1 MTKALVVVSSRT
13 GNTRI
18 VGHAVADAL
27 GADYVGAEAYL
38 ENPATYADADPVVLG
53 FWNDRGMAPEDMQAV
68 AKTLHE
74 KRIGFF
80 ATMGGDPK
88 SERAV
93 AWMEKVTEGLLA
105 LGCGNVAVTSLL
117 VQGRIDPALFERMTK
132 MMGGAVTPE
141 REARRKAAETHP
153 DRMDLLKAE
162 KHFSAAFP
170 ECRVL
175 DRRGE

>member
-18 VGHAVADAL
+18 VGHAVAEAL
-27 GADYVGAEAYL
+27 GAEYVGAETYL
-38 ENPATYADADPVVLG
+38 ENPAAYAECNPVVLG

-68 AKTLHE
+68 AKTLVE

-105 LGCGNVAVTSLL
+105 LGRGNVAVTSLL
-117 VQGRIDPALFERMTK
+117 VQGRIDPALFDRMTQ
-132 MMGGAVTPE
+132 MMGGN
-141 REARRKAAETHP
+141 RHARAR
-153 DRMDLLKAE
+153 
-162 KHFSAAFP
+162 SAPQGGRDAPRPHGPFEGGRTFQGGFP
-170 ECRVL
+170 GMPR
-175 DRRGE
+175 

>member
-38 ENPATYADADPVVLG
+38 ENPAVYADADPVVLG
-53 FWNDRGMAPEDMQAV
+53 FWNDRGMAPEDMQTV

-117 VQGRIDPALFERMTK
+117 VQGRIDPALFERMTQ

-162 KHFSAAFP
+162 EHFKAAFP
-170 ECRVL
+170 ECRP
-175 DRRGE
+175 EEQ

>member
-1 MTKALVVVSSRT
+1 MTKALVIVSSRT

-27 GADYVGAEAYL
+27 GAEYAGAETYL
-38 ENPATYADADPVVLG
+38 ESPALYADCNPVILG

-68 AKTLHE
+68 AKMLHE

-80 ATMGGDPK
+80 ATMGGDPA
-88 SERAV
+88 SERAA

-105 LGCGNVAVTSLL
+105 LGRDNVSVTSLL
-117 VQGRIDPALFERMTK
+117 VRGRIDPALFERMTQ
-132 MMGGAVTPE
+132 MMGGTVSPE
-141 REARRKAAETHP
+141 REARRREAETHP

>member
-27 GADYVGAEAYL
+27 GADYIGAQTYL
-38 ENPATYADADPVVLG
+38 ENPAAYADANPVILG

-68 AKTLHE
+68 AKTLAE

-80 ATMGGDPK
+80 ATMGGDPD
-88 SERAV
+88 SERAA
-93 AWMEKVTEGLLA
+93 AWMEKVTDGLLA
-105 LGCGNVAVTSLL
+105 LGRDNVAVTSLL
-117 VQGRIDPALFERMTK
+117 IRGRIDPALFERMTA
-132 MMGGAVTPE
+132 MMGGEVTPE

-162 KHFSAAFP
+162 EHFKAAFP
-170 ECRVL
+170 ECRP
-175 DRRGE
+175 EEQ

>member
-1 MTKALVVVSSRT
+1 MTKALVIVSSRT

-27 GADYVGAEAYL
+27 GAEYVGADEYL
-38 ENPATYADADPVVLG
+38 AAPALYADCNPVILG

-68 AKTLHE
+68 AKTLE
-74 KRIGFF
+74 DKRVGFF
-80 ATMGGDPK
+80 ATMGGDPA
-88 SERAV
+88 SERAA

-105 LGCGNVAVTSLL
+105 LGRDNVSVTSLL
-117 VQGRIDPALFERMTK
+117 VRGRIDPALFERMTR
-132 MMGGAVTPE
+132 MMGGTVSPE
-141 REARRKAAETHP
+141 REARRREAETHP

-175 DRRGE
+175 DQRGE

>member
-27 GADYVGAEAYL
+27 GVEYVGALTYL
-38 ENPATYADADPVVLG
+38 ENPAAYAECNPVVLG

-68 AKTLHE
+68 AKTLAE

-93 AWMEKVTEGLLA
+93 AWMEKVTEGIPLRDP
-105 LGCGNVAVTSLL
+105 GGGGPYRKR
-117 VQGRIDPALFERMTK
+117 VQFLRQSVCRRPDHRS
-132 MMGGAVTPE
+132 GA
-141 REARRKAAETHP
+141 
-153 DRMDLLKAE
+153 
-162 KHFSAAFP
+162 F
-170 ECRVL
+170 
-175 DRRGE
+175 

>member
-27 GADYVGAEAYL
+27 GADYIGAQTYL
-38 ENPATYADADPVVLG
+38 ENPAAYADANPVILG

-68 AKTLHE
+68 AKTLAE

-93 AWMEKVTEGLLA
+93 AWMEKVSEGLLA
-105 LGCGNVAVTSLL
+105 LGRGNVAVTSLL
-117 VQGRIDPALFERMTK
+117 VQGRIDPALFDRMTQ
-132 MMGGAVTPE
+132 MMGGVVAPE

-162 KHFSAAFP
+162 EHFKAAFP
-170 ECRVL
+170 ECRA
-175 DRRGE
+175 ENE

>member
-38 ENPATYADADPVVLG
+38 ENPAANADADPVVLG
-53 FWNDRGMAPEDMQAV
+53 FWNDRGMAPEDMQ
-68 AKTLHE
+68 TLHE

-117 VQGRIDPALFERMTK
+117 VQGRIDPALFERMTQ

-162 KHFSAAFP
+162 EHFKAAFP
-170 ECRVL
+170 ECRP
-175 DRRGE
+175 EEQ

>member
-1 MTKALVVVSSRT
+1 MTKALVIVSSRT

-18 VGHAVADAL
+18 VGHAVTDAL
-27 GADYVGAEAYL
+27 CAEYVGAEAYL
-38 ENPATYADADPVVLG
+38 AAPALYADCNPVILG

-68 AKTLHE
+68 AKTLRE

-80 ATMGGDPK
+80 ATMGGDPE
-88 SERAV
+88 SERAA

-105 LGCGNVAVTSLL
+105 LGRDNVAVTSLL
-117 VQGRIDPALFERMTK
+117 IRGRIDPALFERMTR
-132 MMGGAVTPE
+132 MMGGTVSPE
-141 REARRKAAETHP
+141 REARRREAETHP

-162 KHFSAAFP
+162 EHFLAAFP

-175 DRRGE
+175 DC

>member
-38 ENPATYADADPVVLG
+38 ENPAAYAECNPVVLG

-68 AKTLHE
+68 AKTLAE

-105 LGCGNVAVTSLL
+105 LGRGNVAVTSLL
-117 VQGRIDPALFERMTK
+117 VQGRIDPALFDRMTQ
-132 MMGGAVTPE
+132 MMGGVVTPE

-162 KHFSAAFP
+162 EHFKAAFP
-170 ECRVL
+170 ECRP
-175 DRRGE
+175 EEQ

>member
-1 MTKALVVVSSRT
+1 MTKALVIVSSRT

-27 GADYVGAEAYL
+27 GAEYVGAEEYL
-38 ENPATYADADPVVLG
+38 AAPALYADCNPVVLG
-53 FWNDRGMAPEDMQAV
+53 FWNDRGMAPEDTQAV
-68 AKTLHE
+68 MKTLRE

-80 ATMGGDPK
+80 ATMGGDPE
-88 SERAV
+88 SERAA

-105 LGCGNVAVTSLL
+105 LGRDNVAVTSLL
-117 VQGRIDPALFERMTK
+117 IRGRIDPALFERMTA
-132 MMGGAVTPE
+132 MMGGEVTPE

-162 KHFSAAFP
+162 VHFRAAFP
-170 ECRVL
+170 ECRT
-175 DRRGE
+175 DNE

>member
-18 VGHAVADAL
+18 VGHAVAEAL
-27 GADYVGAEAYL
+27 GAEYVGAETYL
-38 ENPATYADADPVVLG
+38 ENPAAYAECNPVVLG

-68 AKTLHE
+68 AKTLVE

-105 LGCGNVAVTSLL
+105 LGRDNVGVTSLL
-117 VQGRIDPALFERMTK
+117 IRGRIDPALFERMTA
-132 MMGGAVTPE
+132 MMGGAVTLE

-162 KHFSAAFP
+162 EHFRAAFP
-170 ECRVL
+170 ECRV
-175 DRRGE
+175 ENE

>member
-27 GADYVGAEAYL
+27 GADYVDAQTYL
-38 ENPATYADADPVVLG
+38 ENPAAHAECNPVVLG

-68 AKTLHE
+68 AKTLAE

-93 AWMEKVTEGLLA
+93 AWMEKVSEGLLA
-105 LGCGNVAVTSLL
+105 LGRGNVAVTSLL
-117 VQGRIDPALFERMTK
+117 VQGRIDPALFDRMTQ
-132 MMGGAVTPE
+132 MMGGVVTPE

-162 KHFSAAFP
+162 EHFKAAFP
-170 ECRVL
+170 ECRA
-175 DRRGE
+175 ENE

>member
-27 GADYVGAEAYL
+27 GVEYVGALTYL
-38 ENPATYADADPVVLG
+38 ENPAAYAECNPVVLG
-53 FWNDRGMAPEDMQAV
+53 FWNDRGMAPEDMQAG
-68 AKTLHE
+68 AKRLAE

-80 ATMGGDPK
+80 ATMGVDPK

-105 LGCGNVAVTSLL
+105 LGRGNVAVTSLL
-117 VQGRIDPALFERMTK
+117 VQGRIDPALFDRMTQ
-132 MMGGAVTPE
+132 MMGGVVTPE

-162 KHFSAAFP
+162 EHFKAAFP
-170 ECRVL
+170 ECRA
-175 DRRGE
+175 ENE

>member
-38 ENPATYADADPVVLG
+38 ENPAAYAECNPVVLG

-68 AKTLHE
+68 AKTLVE

-80 ATMGGDPK
+80 ATMG
-88 SERAV
+88 A
-93 AWMEKVTEGLLA
+93 
-105 LGCGNVAVTSLL
+105 
-117 VQGRIDPALFERMTK
+117 
-132 MMGGAVTPE
+132 TP
-141 REARRKAAETHP
+141 RR
-153 DRMDLLKAE
+153 
-162 KHFSAAFP
+162 SAP
-170 ECRVL
+170 QPGWKR
-175 DRRGE
+175 